1 MKFPHSYQETLQ
13 AQLVDVTHQLSELA
27 LLDEESHDWIINT
40 TDLDLKDAD
49 ENSRADNAEEADE
62 RVAIVA
68 ELENRY
74 HLIQHALKKFDQGT
88 FGICEISGEP
98 IEVGRLEANP
108 AARTCTQY
116 MEQEYDLP
124 LP

>member
-1 MKFPHSYQETLQ
+1 MNFPHNYQETLQ